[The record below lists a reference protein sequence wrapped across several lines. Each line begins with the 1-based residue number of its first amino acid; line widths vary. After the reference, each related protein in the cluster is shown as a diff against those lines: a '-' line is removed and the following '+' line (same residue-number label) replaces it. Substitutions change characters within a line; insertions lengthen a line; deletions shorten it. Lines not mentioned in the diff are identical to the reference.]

1 MIVAK
6 FGGTATAPNNVKYL
20 QKCLGKHHGVVVVS
34 AIGREFD
41 GDEKVTDLLGRYW
54 HGDDNAWTRIADKF
68 RRLCLI
74 NAVDVDVEELLADA
88 KMRARKF
95 GSDYCLS
102 IGEELTARCIA
113 KLTGLEYVEAQGY
126 VVFDGGKFNL
136 KETLRRL
143 KELGGNRVVM
153 GGFYGGTIDGN
164 RQTFTRGGGD
174 VSGALCAAACNATL
188 YENVTDVDGVF
199 VANPKL
205 VDGAQKLDGLSYDE
219 MLLLAKSGASVLHP
233 DAVEICRKYNV
244 PIAVKSFW
252 KNDFGT
258 LVSNCVGCGDVLGV
272 TCKRSMDGTYAAT
285 VLHNLSAKD
294 VALRMWALCDGYDGI
309 THVECDGRV
318 VRMQSEDDVTS
329 KVYRAFVLRN

>member
-1 MIVAK
+1 M
-6 FGGTATAPNNVKYL
+6 PNNVKYL
-20 QKCLGKHHGVVVVS
+20 QKCLDKHHGVVVVS

-102 IGEELTARCIA
+102 LGEELTARCIA
-113 KLTGLEYVEAQGY
+113 KLTGREYVEAQGY
-126 VVFDGGKFNL
+126 VVFDGGKFKL

-199 VANPKL
+199 VANPRL

-219 MLLLAKSGASVLHP
+219 MLLLAKSGSSV
-233 DAVEICRKYNV
+233 
-244 PIAVKSFW
+244 
-252 KNDFGT
+252 
-258 LVSNCVGCGDVLGV
+258 
-272 TCKRSMDGTYAAT
+272 
-285 VLHNLSAKD
+285 
-294 VALRMWALCDGYDGI
+294 
-309 THVECDGRV
+309 
-318 VRMQSEDDVTS
+318 
-329 KVYRAFVLRN
+329 